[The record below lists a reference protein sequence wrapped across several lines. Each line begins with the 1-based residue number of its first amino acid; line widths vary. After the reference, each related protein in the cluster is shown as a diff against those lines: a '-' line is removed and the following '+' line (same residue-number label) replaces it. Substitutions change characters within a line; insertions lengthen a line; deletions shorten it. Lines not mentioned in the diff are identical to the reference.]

1 MKKLLFVAT
10 IAVLV
15 AACADKFQTARTSVR
30 GAQLAVTLTDIGFQ
44 AADSEKQ
51 KACNVE
57 ICAQTTQVGSDAYA
71 ICMKQDHSGKDAWV
85 KCYAKMKQNL
95 SVWAKIKKLSN
106 EALGAALAI
115 IDLAEQ
121 QKSGKTI
128 DWFSPFQRGVC
139 LLKEVLN
146 LLPEKYREKIEV
158 LLLITKVT
166 TCPE

>member
-1 MKKLLFVAT
+1 MKKIVFVAV

-15 AACADKFQTARTSVR
+15 AACADKFQTARTSVKA
-30 GAQLAVTLTDIGFQ
+30 AQLAVTLTDISFQ

-57 ICAQTTQVGSDAYA
+57 ICAQMTQVGSDAYA
-71 ICMKQDHSGKDAWV
+71 ICMKQDHSGKDIWA

-95 SVWAKIKKLSN
+95 SVWAKIKKLSTK
-106 EALGAALAI
+106 ALGAALAI

-121 QKSGKTI
+121 QNGGKI
-128 DWFSPFQRGVC
+128 ADWFSPLQQGVC

-158 LLLITKVT
+158 LFVLAKVT
-166 TCPE
+166 ACPE